1 MKTHLLILLQV
12 HLVSPCA
19 LPLHCPVESSCPI
32 VCTAVHLCT
41 IRCVYSYR
49 HAPSLPCASHHIA
62 TSLCTVTTPSRLS
75 MYTIGP
81 PFGSAM
87 CIDVAFSH
95 PTVLTILRYSVTQH
109 LDCLTPLYASLIQ
122 YVPILR
128 ASSVC
133 SVRRSSLSRVRSE
146 LLHPPS

>member
-1 MKTHLLILLQV
+1 MILLQV

-19 LPLHCPVESSCPI
+19 LPLHCLVESSCSI

-62 TSLCTVTTPSRLS
+62 TSLCTVATSFRLS
-75 MYTIGP
+75 MRTIGP
-81 PFGSAM
+81 PFCPAT
-87 CIDVAFSH
+87 CIGVAFSH

-122 YVPILR
+122 YVPFLR
-128 ASSVC
+128 ASFAC
-133 SVRRSSLSRVRSE
+133 SVQRLYLSHVRSK
-146 LLHPPS
+146 LLRPPLWLSWY